1 MTDIETIITE
11 LIDREGRA
19 YTNDSADRGNHTK
32 FGITI
37 AALSRYRGR
46 PCVPADVEH
55 LEEPEA
61 RNIYRNDYLTSI
73 QLHRIKD
80 PYVMVLAFD
89 IGVNHGTHRAVR
101 WLQQIAGV
109 PADGVFG
116 NQTEIAV
123 NSMDPARLYQ
133 RLIARRVRFIGEI
146 IAHDPERK
154 RASQDGY
161 KLQAKF
167 ASGWCN
173 RAAGFIEDQVS

>member
-1 MTDIETIITE
+1 MTDIETVITE
-11 LIDREGRA
+11 LIDREGRE
-19 YTNDSADRGNHTK
+19 YTNDPSDHGGPTK
-32 FGITI
+32 FGVTL

-46 PCVPADVEH
+46 PCVPSDVEQ
-55 LEEPEA
+55 LEEREA
-61 RNIYRNDYLTSI
+61 RNLYRNDYLTSI
-73 QLHRIKD
+73 GLHRIKD

-101 WLQQIAGV
+101 WLQQIAGI

-116 NQTEIAV
+116 DQTEVAV
-123 NSMDPARLYQ
+123 NTMDPVRLYQ

-154 RASQDGY
+154 RASKDGY

-173 RAAGFIEDQVS
+173 RAAEFIEEQVA